1 RSLILDLS
9 PLVFIYEGQ
18 TTDQRKQIPTTRG
31 CYILFPLEFDC
42 FIKSITSL
50 WRASCS
56 VAPVAGS
63 DMKKLGWILFS
74 LCDFTKA
81 DYSRVNG
88 TAPSIRLRASLPA
101 VCMTKSATS
110 SIASPQDLA
119 IRNF

>member
-1 RSLILDLS
+1 MILDLS

-88 TAPSIRLRASLPA
+88 PKDYVEILSTGRH
-101 VCMTKSATS
+101 
-110 SIASPQDLA
+110 SPVHTPTCLVAGRVHDE
-119 IRNF
+119 ISDF